1 MPDARLDDD
10 ELRRQVAGQEWYHT
24 IELRPGIVTP
34 GWFDTAA
41 VAGTLPWP
49 SLTGSRC
56 LDVGTF
62 DGFWAFE
69 MERRGAAE
77 VLAVDVLD
85 PRLWDW
91 PAGSDE
97 AVVAAV
103 GNRKRDGD
111 GFLTVAAELRSGVER
126 RALSV
131 YDLSPEEVGLF
142 DVVYVGSLLLH
153 LRDPVRALE
162 RVASVLAADGRL
174 LLVDAIDLELSLLHP
189 RSPVTRLDGLGRPW
203 WWKPNKAA
211 LARMVEAAGFEVL
224 EGPTGFVMPFGAGG
238 ARGRVRPR
246 MLATAAGRQHA
257 IEQWKGDPHAWV
269 LARRRR

>member
-1 MPDARLDDD
+1 VPAPRLDDD
-10 ELRRQVAGQEWYHT
+10 ELRRQVSAREWYHT
-24 IELRPGIVTP
+24 ISLRPGITTP
-34 GWFDTAA
+34 GWFDTGA

-69 MERRGAAE
+69 MERRGASE

-85 PRLWDW
+85 PQLWDW
-91 PAGSDE
+91 PVGSDE

-111 GFLTVAAELRSGVER
+111 GFLIAAAELGSRVER
-126 RALSV
+126 RPLSV
-131 YDLSPEEVGLF
+131 YDLSPESFGTF

-162 RVASVLAADGRL
+162 RVASVLTETGRL
-174 LLVDAIDLELSLLHP
+174 LLVDAIDLELSVLHP

-211 LARMVEAAGFEVL
+211 LARMVEAAGLEVL
-224 EGPTGFVMPFGAGG
+224 GGPTGFLMPFGAGG
-238 ARGRVRPR
+238 ARGPVRPR
-246 MLATAAGRQHA
+246 MLATAAGRQYA
-257 IEQWKGDPHAWV
+257 LEQWKGDPHAWV
-269 LARRRR
+269 LAGRRR